1 MQALEGT
8 ETHIGLA
15 NGEAWELIKFD
26 QAGIGRVWRHVLGV
40 AAADH
45 RLAHFPMNQRH
56 RRLLRCTPFRSFQ
69 QTWMPLL
76 IEQTAQE

>member
-8 ETHIGLA
+8 EAHIGLA
-15 NGEAWELIKFD
+15 NGEAWKLIKLD

-40 AAADH
+40 AAPDH
-45 RLAHFPMNQRH
+45 RLPHFPVNQHH
-56 RRLLRCTPFRSFQ
+56 RSFLECTPLRSFQ

>member
-40 AAADH
+40 AAPDH
-45 RLAHFPMNQRH
+45 RLAQFPMNKDTEGFSDARPSAPFNRH
-56 RRLLRCTPFRSFQ
+56 GCPC
-69 QTWMPLL
+69 
-76 IEQTAQE
+76 